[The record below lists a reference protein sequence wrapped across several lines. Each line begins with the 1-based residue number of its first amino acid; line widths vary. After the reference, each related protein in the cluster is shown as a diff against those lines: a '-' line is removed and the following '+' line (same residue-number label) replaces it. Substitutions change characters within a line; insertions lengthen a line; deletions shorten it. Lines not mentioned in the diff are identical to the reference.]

1 MIIHNFN
8 PVLIDLGLFQIR
20 WYSMAYI
27 LGIILGWIYAKK
39 IIKKTAK
46 KKYNFA
52 SIKTSQFDD
61 IIVYLSF
68 FLTFRL
74 FFFVPQIPLLKQ
86 NLIYLQ

>member
-1 MIIHNFN
+1 MIVHNFS
-8 PVLIDLGLFQIR
+8 PTLIDLGLFQIR

-46 KKYNFA
+46 NKYNFV

-61 IIVYLSF
+61 VIV
-68 FLTFRL
+68 
-74 FFFVPQIPLLKQ
+74 
-86 NLIYLQ
+86 